1 MSISNILQ
9 LILTAVTIL
18 GTAYALIRTRRM
30 EVVEHASKDADA
42 SSAYAAAAKIV
53 AEQWNIALTRIETLE
68 AKGDALE
75 NKVDGLSD
83 IVSQRDKCIDN
94 LNKEIRRRDNYIA
107 HLVDGIKI
115 LMVQLSEANI
125 TPRWTP
131 RDWELTPR
139 E

>member
-42 SSAYAAAAKIV
+42 SSAYAAAAKIA
-53 AEQWNIALTRIETLE
+53 AENWENALTRIESLE
-68 AKGDALE
+68 ERGVSLDSKIE
-75 NKVDGLSD
+75 GLMD
-83 IVSQRDKCIDN
+83 IVSQRDKCIDG
-94 LNKEIRRRDNYIA
+94 LNKEIRRRDTYIA
-107 HLVDGIKI
+107 HLIDGVKT
-115 LMVQLSEANI
+115 LMIQLSEANI

-131 RDWELTPR
+131 REWEATPR